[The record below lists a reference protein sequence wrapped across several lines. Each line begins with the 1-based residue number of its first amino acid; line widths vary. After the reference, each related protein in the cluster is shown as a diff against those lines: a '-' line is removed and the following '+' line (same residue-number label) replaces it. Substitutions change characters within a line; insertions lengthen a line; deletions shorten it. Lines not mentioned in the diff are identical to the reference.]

1 MTVNNGIG
9 DYEALIKKVGEEI
22 FDDFFR
28 FIQEQAVKFIEAAS
42 YAESVVCNDRI
53 LLHVLLDYF
62 SDIERLKEFHGIEN
76 IRTNKVFAYTAY
88 WILRRKP
95 LQFVADSIEEPDVFV
110 NERFALFLIMNECLL
125 QGVNLALDGESKKRF
140 DEYIDFLL
148 YYFKYRECSPQALE
162 MLIETFKVALEFQ
175 KNRMTGSGD

>member
-1 MTVNNGIG
+1 MPQDERNV
-9 DYEALIKKVGEEI
+9 DYEALIRKVGESKFEE
-22 FDDFFR
+22 FMR
-28 FIQEQAVKFIEAAS
+28 FLQDQAEQFISEAS

-53 LLHVLLDYF
+53 LMHVMLDYY
-62 SDIERLKEFHGIEN
+62 SDIDRLMSFHNIEY

-95 LQFVADSIEEPDVFV
+95 LQFVNQDIEERDIFV
-110 NERFALFLIMNECLL
+110 NERFALFLVINECLL
-125 QGVNLALDGESKKRF
+125 EGVDYALDDESKVKF

-162 MLIETFKVALEFQ
+162 LLIETFKMGLEFQ
-175 KNRMTGSGD
+175 KKK